1 MSEAFEGAPPG
12 EAGRRVIA
20 LMAKAPLPGAV
31 KTRLSGLLGTEGA
44 AELYA
49 AFLADTVAAA
59 RRVAEATVRIVC
71 PDEEHRR
78 VLAEIVGPDV
88 GVLAQARPG
97 LMAGLG
103 WAFGTHFAGRAAK
116 VLLISADSPT
126 RPATAFAE
134 ALRRL
139 DATDVCVG
147 PCPDGGYHLIGARR
161 DCPGLFDGVAT
172 STAGTLAQTIARA
185 RELGL
190 STSFLPAWRDVD
202 TAEDFEALVA
212 ELRATPDGA
221 PATRAWL
228 AHTGWL

>member
-103 WAFGTHFAGRAAK
+103 WAFGTHFAGRA
-116 VLLISADSPT
+116 
-126 RPATAFAE
+126 
-134 ALRRL
+134 
-139 DATDVCVG
+139 
-147 PCPDGGYHLIGARR
+147 
-161 DCPGLFDGVAT
+161 
-172 STAGTLAQTIARA
+172 
-185 RELGL
+185 
-190 STSFLPAWRDVD
+190 
-202 TAEDFEALVA
+202 
-212 ELRATPDGA
+212 
-221 PATRAWL
+221 
-228 AHTGWL
+228 